1 MFTSESRIFLGGT
14 LMSKG
19 LKEASFLGATF
30 LLGLAALETLLR
42 VAGF

>member
-1 MFTSESRIFLGGT
+1 MFSSEGCVFLGAL

-30 LLGLAALETLLR
+30 LLGLAALETLLHL
-42 VAGF
+42 AGF